1 MNRTI
6 LNNNTEK
13 HRYELID
20 DGKLVCFSEYDLT
33 ERAVRFRHTEVV
45 PGHEGKG
52 YGSVLAKQAL
62 DDVRDQR
69 KKVIPVCEF
78 IAGYIRKHGE
88 YADLIGDNS

>member
-6 LNNNTEK
+6 LNNNTKK

-20 DGKLVCFSEYDLT
+20 DGKLVCFTEYDLT
-33 ERAVRFRHTEVV
+33 GNAVRFRHTEVV

-52 YGSVLAKQAL
+52 YGSMLAKQAL
-62 DDVRDQR
+62 DDVRAQGKR
-69 KKVIPVCEF
+69 VIPVCEF

-88 YADLIGDNS
+88 FADLVTAT

>member
-6 LNNNTEK
+6 LNNNTER

-20 DGKLVCFSEYDLT
+20 DGKLVCFSEYDLSG
-33 ERAVRFRHTEVV
+33 RAVRFLHTEVV
-45 PGHEGKG
+45 QGHEGKG

-62 DDVRDQR
+62 DDVRAQH
-69 KKVIPVCEF
+69 KKVIPLCEF

-88 YADLIGDNS
+88 YADLI